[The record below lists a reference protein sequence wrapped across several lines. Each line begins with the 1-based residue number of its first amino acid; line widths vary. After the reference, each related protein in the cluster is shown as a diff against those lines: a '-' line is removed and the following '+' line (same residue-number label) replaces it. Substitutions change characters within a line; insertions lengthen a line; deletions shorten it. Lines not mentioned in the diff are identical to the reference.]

1 MIHLRYLGL
10 VAAAEASN
18 VQGKG
23 ISFFYYSSARVCF
36 LPPKTPV
43 IFLWFKTLRD
53 FWNRNSRQLTTL
65 ATLYHVIL
73 TRINLTSVKSLNFV
87 QIIYDLSTHHRNI
100 QLFCSNYKLHFCKG
114 NNLPFSLFWVYA
126 VFAVAKNDL
135 DRQATWG
142 CWAVSCEFLWLEKR
156 CPESRSES
164 ASYRPEPAAHGIVY
178 DS

>member
-1 MIHLRYLGL
+1 MGL

-18 VQGKG
+18 VQGKS
-23 ISFFYYSSARVCF
+23 IRFFTIVVPTRVCF
-36 LPPKTPV
+36 LPLKSPV

-53 FWNRNSRQLTTL
+53 FWNRSSRQLTTL
-65 ATLYHVIL
+65 ATLYHVKFIL
-73 TRINLTSVKSLNFV
+73 VKMTSVKSLNFA
-87 QIIYDLSTHHRNI
+87 QIIYDLSTHNRNI
-100 QLFCSNYKLHFCKG
+100 KLFCKG
-114 NNLPFSLFWVYA
+114 NNLPFTLFWVYA